1 MKEIYRKITELDRV
15 VNEPARLAILVALY
29 ELKEADFVFLH
40 RITNITRGNLS
51 SHLKK
56 LEEAGY
62 VEIEK
67 KFVGK
72 RPMTIVR
79 LTKEGR
85 KALTRYFET
94 MQDVIRKVGGN
105 GDR

>member
-15 VNEPARLAILVALY
+15 VNEPARLAILIALY

-40 RITNITRGNLS
+40 RITGITRGNLS
-51 SHLKK
+51 AHLKK

-62 VEIEK
+62 AEIEK

-72 RPMTIVR
+72 KPTTIIR
-79 LTKEGR
+79 LTREGR

-94 MQDVIRKVGGN
+94 LKDAIQNIESN
-105 GDR
+105 GDH

>member
-15 VNEPARLAILVALY
+15 VNEPARLAILIALY

-40 RITNITRGNLS
+40 RITGITRGNLS
-51 SHLKK
+51 AHLKK

-72 RPMTIVR
+72 KPMTIIR

-85 KALTRYFET
+85 RALTRYFET
-94 MQDVIRKVGGN
+94 LKDAIQNIESD
-105 GDR
+105 GDH

>member
-79 LTKEGR
+79 LTNEGR

>member
-15 VNEPARLAILVALY
+15 VNEPARLAILIALY

-40 RITNITRGNLS
+40 RITGITRGNLS
-51 SHLKK
+51 AHLKK

-72 RPMTIVR
+72 KPMTIIR
-79 LTKEGR
+79 LTREGR
-85 KALTRYFET
+85 RALTRYFET
-94 MQDVIRKVGGN
+94 LKDAIQNIESD
-105 GDR
+105 GDH

>member
-15 VNEPARLAILVALY
+15 VNEPARLAILIALY

-40 RITNITRGNLS
+40 RITGITRGNLS
-51 SHLKK
+51 AHLKK

-72 RPMTIVR
+72 KPMTIIR
-79 LTKEGR
+79 LTREGR
-85 KALTRYFET
+85 RALTRYFET
-94 MQDVIRKVGGN
+94 LKDAIQNIESA
-105 GDR
+105 GDH